1 MEQQQIIKE
10 HSLRLEKN
18 TLTVNGVVSVESF
31 DSKLVMANLNNNS
44 IQIKGDNLNVV
55 DLDIK
60 RPNAGNQGQCQQPDI
75 REKARKNFFPQKNI
89 QMNQT
94 LLHPFIAVIFF
105 ATGCLSYLIY
115 EFFRSFAKNNIIDA
129 LLDIIAAVI
138 NSAVFVTVTHFFYCG
153 QLKLHT
159 LISYLTGFV
168 ALRFLFAQSIK
179 SFFKRLNEAL
189 EKLIS
194 FMNKKVQKLQA
205 KFKGVLLKNER
216 GTRKQTTKHGN
227 EPRKQSAK
235 HNKIK
240 KVLNEEFSSEEIQA
254 GELEQLEVLQE
265 TYKIATV
272 GMQSIEIIRPMVK
285 DKALKNIL
293 FRQYNNYKAFAKE
306 IELQAATQGYDLKP
320 SNILNKAVMYGSTLL
335 NTIADRS
342 TGKLA
347 EIMIQGNKYGHNQ
360 FAESN
365 Q

>member
-1 MEQQQIIKE
+1 
-10 HSLRLEKN
+10 
-18 TLTVNGVVSVESF
+18 
-31 DSKLVMANLNNNS
+31 
-44 IQIKGDNLNVV
+44 
-55 DLDIK
+55 
-60 RPNAGNQGQCQQPDI
+60 
-75 REKARKNFFPQKNI
+75 
-89 QMNQT
+89 MNQT

-138 NSAVFVTVTHFFYCG
+138 NSALFVTVTHFFYFG

-240 KVLNEEFSSEEIQA
+240 KGAQRGVFLRRNSSGRAGATGSIARNIQNSHRGNAEHRDNSSHGKRQSVKKYTFS
-254 GELEQLEVLQE
+254 
-265 TYKIATV
+265 
-272 GMQSIEIIRPMVK
+272 
-285 DKALKNIL
+285 
-293 FRQYNNYKAFAKE
+293 
-306 IELQAATQGYDLKP
+306 
-320 SNILNKAVMYGSTLL
+320 
-335 NTIADRS
+335 TI
-342 TGKLA
+342 
-347 EIMIQGNKYGHNQ
+347 
-360 FAESN
+360 
-365 Q
+365 